1 MEEKKTW
8 RTNQKVTRDIGHMCA
23 QNRTQTGTPKRKRG
37 EDAEAQIEMDAE
49 DDAEEF
55 VEEDTEGERKED
67 IKDVEE

>member
-8 RTNQKVTRDIGHMCA
+8 RTNEKVTL
-23 QNRTQTGTPKRKRG
+23 NRTRESVEEGTTGMPKRKR

-55 VEEDTEGERKED
+55 VEEDTEGERNYD
-67 IKDVEE
+67 IKNIED